1 MNIGH
6 FCVVHTEYT
15 YKIDFLN
22 LFSKIMKIIFEKNS
36 IGKKEQGFNSR
47 TSFEYSQKLCASK
60 KSEHAFRK
68 NLK

>member
-22 LFSKIMKIIFEKNS
+22 LFPKIMKIIFEKNS
-36 IGKKEQGFNSR
+36 IGKKEQGF
-47 TSFEYSQKLCASK
+47 K
-60 KSEHAFRK
+60 
-68 NLK
+68 